1 VVVPQRWIIELD
13 HWFTVRMLH
22 VGGFGGDG
30 ESDQWRQRAAAAA
43 GRRVVTVVAYE
54 A

>member
-1 VVVPQRWIIELD
+1 MNHRSASAGGGASTLD

-30 ESDQWRQRAAAAA
+30 ESDQWRQR
-43 GRRVVTVVAYE
+43 RRQAE
-54 A
+54 GW